1 MRLEHDMAR
10 ERNLGQKSRMH
21 QLIAA
26 PTSATACAS
35 ASICAR
41 SRAED
46 GACIEKLGSFRRLA
60 ALSWDTTEVWVL
72 GWWANAIG
80 LNADRGE
87 KSTMR
92 VPVCASTLVH
102 SCVRV

>member
-10 ERNLGQKSRMH
+10 ERNLGQKGRMH

-26 PTSATACAS
+26 TSAAACAS
-35 ASICAR
+35 ASVCAR

-60 ALSWDTTEVWVL
+60 ALSWDAMEVWVL
-72 GWWANAIG
+72 GWWANA
-80 LNADRGE
+80 RG
-87 KSTMR
+87 
-92 VPVCASTLVH
+92 
-102 SCVRV
+102 